1 MLQVEEIHSYYGES
15 YVVQGISMMLK
26 EGEILTLLG
35 RNGAGKTTT
44 LRSIVGL
51 KPPRRG
57 RIVFQGREITRMKPF
72 EIARLGIAMVPE
84 DRRIFS
90 SLSVE
95 ENLNIAIQ
103 KDRTGRWTLET
114 VQTLF
119 PVLRER
125 RHHRGNQLSGGEQ
138 QILAIARALMGN
150 PKFLI
155 LDEPSEGLAP
165 LIIKLIAE
173 TIASLSAEGMTILLV
188 EQNVEMTLQIANRH
202 YVLDQGKIIYSDTN
216 EGLNNNREIRERYL
230 SV

>member
-15 YVVQGISMMLK
+15 YVVQGVSITLK

-84 DRRIFS
+84 ERRIFS

-95 ENLNIAIQ
+95 ENLNIGIQ
-103 KDRTGRWTLET
+103 KGRTGRWTLET
-114 VQTLF
+114 VQKLF
-119 PVLRER
+119 PSSASGATIGATSSPGGSSRSLR
-125 RHHRGNQLSGGEQ
+125 SP
-138 QILAIARALMGN
+138 AR
-150 PKFLI
+150 
-155 LDEPSEGLAP
+155 
-165 LIIKLIAE
+165 
-173 TIASLSAEGMTILLV
+173 
-188 EQNVEMTLQIANRH
+188 
-202 YVLDQGKIIYSDTN
+202 
-216 EGLNNNREIRERYL
+216 
-230 SV
+230 